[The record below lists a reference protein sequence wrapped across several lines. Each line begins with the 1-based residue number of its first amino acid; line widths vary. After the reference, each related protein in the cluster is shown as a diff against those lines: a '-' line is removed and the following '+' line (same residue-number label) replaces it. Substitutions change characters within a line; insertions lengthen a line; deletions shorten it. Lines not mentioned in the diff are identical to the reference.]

1 MDTKSHKSVIFYSVL
16 IGIALIATVMPWM
29 SVGVSGSASQSLG
42 SGFTL
47 PKTIK
52 GLINGTATLS
62 RILNVSLSDLVDA
75 IGAPNLS
82 AMFAVSLLIYI
93 EPAVF
98 GLAYYFLLAKK
109 DTDRFVRMTLFG
121 LAVIVVMP
129 IIYILFCSN
138 LNSKIK
144 QAIST
149 GLSIFGLSGSSSV
162 SFFHVGAGLVLA
174 LLVGLFG
181 LLYTLIVRQMVKSGQ
196 KVSPLSM
203 EISGLNGAN
212 SNQKEVYPKQMPTQT
227 EDKPPRPS
235 AAFPKAI
242 VVELYEIGDELRR
255 LALTHFPAVI
265 GSDDKLSSA
274 VIEAPSVGAKHCM
287 INVEGDQAM
296 ICDLG
301 SANGTYI
308 ENERLSPRE
317 YYAMMDGDHLKIG
330 EVSLLVKISQRVVAK
345 KVQKIAPLP
354 SESQV
359 NETEETTVLSNMPEM
374 SEEKVGSETI
384 PINYNGGESP
394 FPRKIM
400 TWLDGRDTFM
410 ITKTPFIL
418 GREAEKV
425 DFVIDDRGISHQHLA
440 IVREN
445 EEFFAEDLNSKN
457 GIKINGVQA
466 APGAKVKIHSGD
478 VITIGVRNYRF
489 EDE

>member
-16 IGIALIATVMPWM
+16 IGNALIATVLPWM
-29 SVGVSGSASQSLG
+29 SVGVSGIASQSLG

-47 PKTIK
+47 PRTIRSI
-52 GLINGTATLS
+52 INGTAALS
-62 RILNVSLSDLVDA
+62 QILDVNLSDLVDA
-75 IGAPNLS
+75 IGASNLS
-82 AMFAVSLLIYI
+82 FMFAVSLLIYI
-93 EPAVF
+93 EPVVF

-109 DTDRFVRMTLFG
+109 ETDRFVRMTLFG

-162 SFFHVGAGLVLA
+162 SLFHVGAGLILA

-203 EISGLNGAN
+203 EISGLDGIN

-235 AAFPKAI
+235 AASPRTI
-242 VVELYEIGDELRR
+242 VVELCEIGDEPRR

-265 GSDDKLSSA
+265 GSDDKLSSV
-274 VIEAPSVGAKHCM
+274 VIGAPSVGAKHCM

-308 ENERLSPRE
+308 ENEKLSPRE

-330 EVSLLVKISQRVVAK
+330 EVSIQVKIRHDADA
-345 KVQKIAPLP
+345 QKTESKP
-354 SESQV
+354 SVSV
-359 NETEETTVLSNMPEM
+359 PPADEEERTTVLSNIPEM
-374 SEEKVGSETI
+374 SEERVGSETI
-384 PINYNGGESP
+384 PINYNGGDSP

>member
-1 MDTKSHKSVIFYSVL
+1 MDTKSHKSVIFYSIL
-16 IGIALIATVMPWM
+16 IGIALIATAMPWM
-29 SVGVSGSASQSLG
+29 SVGVSGTAIQSLG

-52 GLINGTATLS
+52 GLINGTAALS
-62 RILNVSLSDLVDA
+62 QILGVSLSDLVDA
-75 IGAPNLS
+75 VGSSNLS

-93 EPAVF
+93 EPVMF

-109 DTDRFVRMTLFG
+109 DTDQFVRMTLFG

-129 IIYILFCSN
+129 IIYILICSN
-138 LNSKIK
+138 LNSKIM
-144 QAIST
+144 QAINT

-196 KVSPLSM
+196 KVSAFSL
-203 EISGLNGAN
+203 EISGLEGVNP
-212 SNQKEVYPKQMPTQT
+212 NQAEIYQNHMPMRTEEKQA
-227 EDKPPRPS
+227 RPS
-235 AAFPKAI
+235 SASSKTI
-242 VVELYEIGDELRR
+242 VVELCETGDKPRR
-255 LALTHFPAVI
+255 LALTHFPVVV
-265 GSDDKLSSA
+265 GSDDKLSSV
-274 VIEAPSVGAKHCM
+274 VIDAPSVGAKHCM
-287 INVEGDQAM
+287 INVENDQAM

-301 SANGTYI
+301 SAKGTYI
-308 ENERLSPRE
+308 EGEKLNPNE
-317 YYAMMDGDHLKIG
+317 YFVIMDGDHLKMG
-330 EVSLLVKISQRVVAK
+330 EVPLLVKIDHRTD
-345 KVQKIAPLP
+345 VQKAEKGRPLP
-354 SESQV
+354 LAPKV
-359 NETEETTVLSNMPEM
+359 DEEARTTVLSNTPEM
-374 SEEKVGSETI
+374 SEERVGSETI

-394 FPRKIM
+394 FPGKIM
-400 TWLDGRDTFM
+400 TWLEGRDTFM

-425 DFVIDDRGISHQHLA
+425 DFVIDDRGVSHQHLA

-457 GIKINGVQA
+457 GIKINGIQA